1 MSDRREDWSRREFVG
16 GLTLAGTA
24 GLLGPQVE
32 QVAAELPPETTKIT
46 MTQIPGICPAP
57 QYLVEEFLKAEG
69 WTDVQYIQAAGSVAV
84 GEALRTARAD
94 VTMHFVGSLV
104 AHVDAGDP
112 VVHLAGIHVGCLELF
127 GTDRVRAVRDLK
139 GKTVAVPD
147 VGPTS
152 GQYVFISSL
161 LNYVGLDPRK
171 DVNWV
176 VHPPAEGR
184 RLLADGKVDAY
195 LGWPPE
201 PQDLKARKIGHVLV
215 NTAVDR
221 PWAQYFC
228 CFVAGHREFVR
239 KHPVATKRVLR
250 AFLKATDM
258 CASEPDRVAQFLVD
272 RGYTPNREYA
282 MTALKNDVPF
292 NKWREYDPQDTVRFY
307 ALRMHEAGMIKS
319 SPQKIIAQGTDWR
332 FLNELKKELK
342 G

>member
-1 MSDRREDWSRREFVG
+1 MSDRRVSWSRREFVR
-16 GLTLAGTA
+16 GLSLAGTA
-24 GLLGPQVE
+24 GLLGLGADS
-32 QVAAELPPETTKIT
+32 VAAEPPPETTKIT
-46 MTQIPGICPAP
+46 MVQIPGICPAP
-57 QYLVEEFLKAEG
+57 QYLVQELLKAEG
-69 WTDVQYIQAAGSVAV
+69 WTDVQYVQTAGSVAV
-84 GEALRTARAD
+84 GEALKAGRVD
-94 VTMHFVGSLV
+94 ITMHFVGSLV

-147 VGPTS
+147 VGPTA

-161 LNYVGLDPRK
+161 LKYVGLDPRT
-171 DVNWV
+171 DVNWA
-176 VHPPAEGR
+176 VHLPAEGR
-184 RLLADGKVDAY
+184 RLLAEGKVDAY

-201 PQDLKARKIGHVLV
+201 PQELKAKKIGRVLV

-228 CFVAGHREFVR
+228 CFLAGHWEFVR

-250 AFLKATDM
+250 AFLKATDI
-258 CASEPDRVAQFLVD
+258 CAREPDRVAQFLVD
-272 RGYTPNREYA
+272 KGYTPNLEYA
-282 MTALKNDVPF
+282 MAALRNDIPY
-292 NKWREYDPQDTVRFY
+292 KWREYDPQDTVRFY

-319 SPQKIIAQGTDWR
+319 SPQRIIAQGTDWR
-332 FLNELKKELK
+332 FLNELKRELK

>member
-1 MSDRREDWSRREFVG
+1 MNDRGERWSRREFVSW
-16 GLTLAGTA
+16 LTLPGTA
-24 GLLGPQVE
+24 GLLGVPA
-32 QVAAELPPETTKIT
+32 QVASEPPPETTRIT
-46 MTQIPGICPAP
+46 MARIPGICPAP
-57 QYLVEEFLKAEG
+57 QYLVQELLKAEG
-69 WTDVQYIQAAGSVAV
+69 WSDVRYVQAASSVAV
-84 GEALRTARAD
+84 GKALATGEAD
-94 VTMHFVGSLV
+94 MTMHFVGSLV

-112 VVHLAGIHVGCLELF
+112 IVLLAGIHSGCLELF
-127 GTDRVRAVRDLK
+127 GKADVRTVRDLK
-139 GKTVAVPD
+139 GKTIAVPD

-161 LNYVGLDPRK
+161 LKYVGLDPRT

-184 RLLADGKVDAY
+184 RLLAEGKVDAY

-201 PQDLKARKIGHVLV
+201 PQELKAKKIGHVLV

-228 CFVAGHREFVR
+228 CFLAGHREFVR
-239 KHPVATKRVLR
+239 KHPVAIKRVLR
-250 AFLKATDM
+250 AFLKTTDM
-258 CASEPDRVAQFLVD
+258 CALEPDRVAQFLVD

-282 MTALKNDVPF
+282 MAALRSDFPMR
-292 NKWREYDPQDTVRFY
+292 WREYGPEDTVRFY

-332 FLNELKKELK
+332 FLNELKRELK